1 MILAMNSTAP
11 LYREVQPYRELPPFV
26 LLVVVGTLFGWLLI
40 AWVAVLGRPL
50 GALDLPV
57 WLSLAIGLPLGLLL
71 PIAYGR
77 LTMVTEVYPDKVIV
91 NNGMSS
97 RKELPLAHVIAVQTR
112 SDNIHGD
119 YNDRLF
125 GATAGSHTAHTVT
138 SDKGVELT
146 MDNGGQILIGSKDA
160 DRLGDA
166 VLRAWQAFRPQ
177 PAGGE
182 GETT

>member
-1 MILAMNSTAP
+1 MDPNAP

-57 WLSLAIGLPLGLLL
+57 WLSLAIGLPLGILL

-77 LTMVTEVYPDKVIV
+77 MTMVTEVYPDRVVV

-97 RKELPLAHVIAVQTR
+97 HKELPFAHVVAVQTR

-138 SDKGVELT
+138 SDQGVELT
-146 MDNGGQILIGSKDA
+146 MDNGGRFLIGSKDP
-160 DRLGDA
+160 DGLGSA
-166 VLRAWQAFRPQ
+166 VLRAWQAVHPK
-177 PAGGE
+177 PAVGE
-182 GETT
+182 VGTA